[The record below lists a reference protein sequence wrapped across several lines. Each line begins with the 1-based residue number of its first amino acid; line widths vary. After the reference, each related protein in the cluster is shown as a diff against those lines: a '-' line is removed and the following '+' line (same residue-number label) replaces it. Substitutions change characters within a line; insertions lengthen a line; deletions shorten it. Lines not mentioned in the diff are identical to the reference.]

1 MDSLSEICVNI
12 VPFSF
17 FRFVLYFSTL
27 CHDANQGEKLLN
39 AAMDSLLTL
48 PESARPESSTTVHSE
63 NSAEEK
69 PTILWKAM
77 YIQELTMVC
86 FSAEVL
92 YFQILFYRL

>member
-1 MDSLSEICVNI
+1 MDFLSEMCVDI

-17 FRFVLYFSTL
+17 FRFIIYFSTL
-27 CHDANQGEKLLN
+27 CHDANQGENLLN

-48 PESARPESSTTVHSE
+48 PGSAHPESSTSVHSE
-63 NSAEEK
+63 NSADEK
-69 PTILWKAM
+69 PTVLWKAV

-92 YFQILFYRL
+92 YF